1 MFFNGKIKAQTV
13 SYMKT
18 TIAFSASLQFMNFN
32 RPLKELW
39 PELIVPL
46 LLVAVY
52 PFICLYIV
60 IKFQSKLST
69 PRFKKRISNMYEGVD
84 LSSNRIK

>member
-1 MFFNGKIKAQTV
+1 MFFNGGIKAKTV

-18 TIAFSASLQFMNFN
+18 SIAFSASLQFMNFD

-39 PELIVPL
+39 PELIVPF
-46 LLVAVY
+46 LLVVVY
-52 PFICLYIV
+52 PFVCLYIV
-60 IKFQSKLST
+60 VRFRSELAT

-84 LSSNRIK
+84 LNRNK